1 MSLFCLLLVLLSAC
15 LHVVQHVALKRARD
29 RLSFVWWMWL
39 WASLLFL
46 PVPILFWQP
55 GSALAW
61 AIITISAVF
70 EALYYVAMTKAY
82 KLGDLSIVYPLAR
95 GTAPLLIL
103 VWSALLLR
111 ERPSVGGV
119 CGIGLIVCGLCLV
132 NLRRLSAWRE
142 AGLGLGQAAAR
153 WALLA
158 GVCISCYTTIDKAG
172 VGLLAPLLY
181 TYLAMALTLV
191 WLTPGT
197 LRAVGW
203 QGLLAEWRVSRFN
216 SLVAGLTAMAAY
228 MLVLYVMRL
237 GAPASYVGATRE
249 ISVVL
254 GALAGTIFLKEQ
266 SSITRVSGAV
276 LIAVG
281 VGAIALLG

>member
-29 RLSFVWWMWL
+29 RMSFVWWMWL
-39 WASLLFL
+39 WASLLFI

-55 GSALAW
+55 GSMLAW
-61 AIITISAVF
+61 AIIVISAIF

-82 KLGDLSIVYPLAR
+82 KMGDLSIVYPLAR

-119 CGIGLIVCGLCLV
+119 CGIGLIICGLCLV
-132 NLRRLSAWRE
+132 NLQRLSAWRE
-142 AGLGLGQAAAR
+142 IGLRLGQSAPR

-158 GVCISCYTTIDKAG
+158 GVCISCYTTMDKAG
-172 VGLLAPLLY
+172 VRLMAPLFY
-181 TYLAMALTLV
+181 TYLAMTLTLV

-203 QGLLAEWRVSRFN
+203 QGLLAEWRASRFN
-216 SLVAGLTAMAAY
+216 SLVAGFTAMAAY
-228 MLVLYVMRL
+228 MLILYVMQT

-254 GALAGTIFLKEQ
+254 GAMAGVFFLKEQ
-266 SSITRVSGAV
+266 STITRVLGSV

-281 VGAIALLG
+281 VATIALLG